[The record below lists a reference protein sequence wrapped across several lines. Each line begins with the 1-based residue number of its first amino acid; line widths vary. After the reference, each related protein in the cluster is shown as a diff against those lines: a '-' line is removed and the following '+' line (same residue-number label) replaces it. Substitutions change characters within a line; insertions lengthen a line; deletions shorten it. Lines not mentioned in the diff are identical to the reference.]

1 MFFVIATSLIIFTY
15 RYFIK
20 YLKLDTK
27 KDKKE
32 LFVTDKINVIIY
44 GAGDA
49 GIKLNE
55 SLNKHYLYNVV
66 GFIDDNT
73 SLNGRFINKIEV
85 KNRSQ
90 IKFLKDRYNVKGVIF
105 AMPSVNENIV
115 KAYSRF
121 CLDLNLFVTKVPNI
135 ESLINGH
142 NKINE
147 LKFFD
152 SNDLLS
158 REEVNHFSKKES
170 INFKN
175 LVVAITGGGGS
186 IGSELCIQL
195 LKLKVKK

>member
-1 MFFVIATSLIIFTY
+1 MSVATSLIIFTY

-27 KDKKE
+27 KDKKK

-121 CLDLNLFVTKVPNI
+121 CFRSK
-135 ESLINGH
+135 LICY
-142 NKINE
+142 K
-147 LKFFD
+147 
-152 SNDLLS
+152 SS
-158 REEVNHFSKKES
+158 
-170 INFKN
+170 
-175 LVVAITGGGGS
+175 
-186 IGSELCIQL
+186 
-195 LKLKVKK
+195 